1 MSRLK
6 GRVRQLEKGLRGV
19 AERNDEERRKAE
31 ETLRQIEAGRAR
43 AGCPPWWRPYPS
55 SSGFISRPKQ
65 IDYREE
71 ILKGRYRAEE
81 LRQAWEDAG
90 KPEDWSSRGPWPER
104 G

>member
-1 MSRLK
+1 MSK
-6 GRVRQLEKGLRGV
+6 LRGRIKQMEGGFKKLT
-19 AERNDEERRKAE
+19 EREQRGRLESDELR
-31 ETLRQIEAGRAR
+31 RQIEAGRAR
-43 AGCPPWWRPYPS
+43 AGYPPWWRPYPS
-55 SSGFISRPKQ
+55 SSGSISRPKQ

-90 KPEDWSSRGPWPER
+90 KPDDWSSRGPWPER